1 MRHEPRAID
10 ERAGVHFHLV
20 GQESLVAYK
29 CAEIGGIAARRGSK
43 QVRHEMRVRFKAEKA
58 AERECLRDLF
68 GRGMAPVR
76 FEHMLVEA
84 LHAHLDFG
92 TAERAHK
99 GERLAIDGVGARLDD
114 EAHVAVRGVH
124 VALMFAENV
133 AERGVLHG
141 RYMLPSVIFAVE
153 FTNRLGVRFFAL
165 VYALLSF
172 CACSSK
178 RFGVMRNACL
188 VVERAT
194 LGFVLV
200 GEVERRHASAARIGG
215 CAVVVAIVAS
225 AVAVVS

>member
-1 MRHEPRAID
+1 M
-10 ERAGVHFHLV
+10 
-20 GQESLVAYK
+20 K
-29 CAEIGGIAARRGSK
+29 CACDLK
-43 QVRHEMRVRFKAEKA
+43 PKKT

-92 TAERAHK
+92 TAEGAHK

-114 EAHVAVRGVH
+114 EAHVAVCGVY
-124 VALMFAENV
+124 VVPVLAENV
-133 AERGVLHG
+133 VERGVLHG

-172 CACSSK
+172 LRMLEQAFRGYAKCPLRRRTRDARL
-178 RFGVMRNACL
+178 RFVGG
-188 VVERAT
+188 RAS
-194 LGFVLV
+194 L
-200 GEVERRHASAARIGG
+200 RIGRPYRRLRCRRCHCRFCRCG
-215 CAVVVAIVAS
+215 RELSRVPQHR
-225 AVAVVS
+225 